1 MRRRVLLT
9 AAIVAAVFLFVFLTL
24 PPRPVATAGS
34 VDEEV
39 SRRTVTGAF
48 HVHSSRSDG
57 TGSVDEIAAAAARAG
72 LRFVIVTDHGDALD
86 RREAPQYRNGVLMI
100 DAVEISTNQGH
111 VVAFDMPTAPYPLG
125 GEAGDVIDDIQRLG
139 GFAIAA
145 HPDSAK
151 TDLQWAAWD
160 TPLDGL
166 EWLSLDSEWRDE
178 SRGRIARSL
187 IDYPFGRGPAIAAL
201 LDRPSA
207 TLDRWDAMTRRR
219 AVVALPAHDAH
230 GGIAEGAG
238 RSGFRARLGVPSYEA
253 SFHTFAIRAVLSAE
267 PTGAADRDAEAVASA
282 IRHGR
287 VFSAIDAIAA
297 PAFVDFRAAADGV
310 AAVMGETIPY
320 AADARVMVRSTVP
333 HGGRIVLLRD
343 GREVAQSE
351 TDELNATADAPGA
364 YRVEVRRAASTDS
377 APWIVTNPIYFR
389 APAQDH
395 GPLPQS
401 FSVISPVSTPARV
414 EKDPSSSA
422 TLSANAKGFA
432 FEYAL
437 RAGERMSQY
446 AAAAVE
452 MPPGVDA
459 RGLQFDAQSSSPMR
473 VSVQLRFGDQRATR
487 WARSVYVSPE
497 SQRLTVP
504 FAEFVLA
511 DGDRSLSPSSS
522 ASSILFVVDLT
533 NARPGLS
540 GSFEIAYLSLVR

>member
-9 AAIVAAVFLFVFLTL
+9 AAIVAAVFLFVFMTL
-24 PPRPVATAGS
+24 PPRPLATAGA
-34 VDEEV
+34 VDDEV
-39 SRRTVTGAF
+39 CRRTVTGAF

-57 TGSVDEIAAAAARAG
+57 TGSLDEIAAAAARAG
-72 LRFVIVTDHGDALD
+72 LRFVIMTDHGDALD
-86 RREAPQYRNGVLMI
+86 RRGAPQYRNGVLMI

-111 VVAFDMPTAPYPLG
+111 VIAFDMPTAPYPLG
-125 GEAGDVIDDIQRLG
+125 GEARDVIDDIQRLG

-151 TDLQWAAWD
+151 TDLQWTAWD
-160 TPLDGL
+160 TSLDGL

-187 IDYPFGRGPAIAAL
+187 IDYPFGRGPALATL

-207 TLDRWDAMTRRR
+207 TLDRWDALTRRR
-219 AVVALPAHDAH
+219 PVVALPAHDAH

-238 RSGFRARLGVPSYEA
+238 RSGFRARLGVPSYEG
-253 SFHTFAIRAVLSAE
+253 SFRTFAVRAVLSAE
-267 PTGAADRDAEAVASA
+267 PTGAADRDAEAIASA

-287 VFSAIDAIAA
+287 VFSAVDAIAA
-297 PAFVDFRAAADGV
+297 PACVDFRATADGV

-320 AADARVMVRSTVP
+320 AADARVTVRSMVP
-333 HGGRIVLLRD
+333 DGGRIVLLRD
-343 GREVAQSE
+343 GREMVQSD

-364 YRVEVRRAASTDS
+364 YRVEVRRAAATGS
-377 APWIVTNPIYFR
+377 APWVVTNPIYFR
-389 APAQDH
+389 APAQDP

-401 FSVISPVSTPARV
+401 VSVVGPVSAPARV
-414 EKDPSSSA
+414 ESEPSSSA
-422 TLSANAKGFA
+422 TLAASANGFTLQ
-432 FEYAL
+432 YAL

-452 MPPGVDA
+452 MPAGVDA
-459 RGLQFDAQSSSPMR
+459 RGLQFDARSSSAMR
-473 VSVQLRFGDQRATR
+473 VSVQLRFGDQGATR
-487 WARSVYVSPE
+487 WTRSVYVSPE
-497 SQRLTVP
+497 SRRLTVP

-511 DGDRSLSPSSS
+511 DGDRSLLPSSS

-533 NARPGLS
+533 NARPGAS
-540 GSFEIAYLSLVR
+540 GSFEIANLSLVK